1 MRGRPDPTRFPE
13 ICPLC
18 LQFEV
23 RTEKLYGPHV
33 GSHLEQLALFSL
45 PTTRDED
52 ESEGDESSEKG
63 RDSVTDNSKEAV
75 TVAAVAELSART
87 PVKVFKLR
95 DNDWR
100 DIGTGYCC
108 VVFDGSTESY
118 LIIVESEDIPD
129 KLLVETRVSKD
140 DGFHKQQETLIV
152 WTEPDGTDMALSFKE
167 ENGCAAIWR
176 FVHKIQNGIL

>member
-23 RTEKLYGPHV
+23 RTEKLYKSHV

-45 PTTRDED
+45 PTTRDQD
-52 ESEGDESSEKG
+52 ESKGDESPEKG

-75 TVAAVAELSART
+75 TVVAVAELSARKL
-87 PVKVFKLR
+87 VKVFELR

-100 DIGTGYCC
+100 DMGTGYCR

-118 LIIVESEDIPD
+118 LIIIGSEDIPD
-129 KLLVETRVSKD
+129 KLLVETRISKG
-140 DGFHKQQETLIV
+140 DGFHKQQEVLIV
-152 WTEPDGTDMALSFKE
+152 WTELDGTDMALGFKE